1 MEDRTMTP
9 EATPQHRSLW
19 ALDWLNVLVA
29 DVKTGVGPYLAVYL
43 QASRHWDPAAIGL
56 AMSAMGFAAVV
67 AQTPAGALTDRLRHK
82 RWIIVA
88 AAAVVAVGC
97 LWMVVQPTLVG
108 VLAAQV
114 LIGST
119 ATIFPAAIAAITLG
133 LVGPARLAQ
142 RMGRNEAFNHA
153 GNVGA
158 ALLAGLVGYY
168 IALEGIF
175 YLVVALS
182 VVTIVMVLLIREDD
196 IDHLR
201 ARGARTAHGETHIAG
216 LRDLFASRP
225 LAIFALAAV
234 LFHFAN
240 AAMLPL
246 LGQRLA
252 MGHDHGASLY
262 MSACIIVAQCVM
274 IPIAIWAG
282 RVANGYGRKPVFMVG
297 FCVLPV
303 RGLLYTLSSN
313 PAVLI
318 SIQIL
323 DGIGAGIFGV
333 LSVLVV
339 ADLTRGTGR
348 FNLTNGAISTA
359 TGIGAA
365 LSNAISGVIV
375 RAVGFQGAFLT
386 LAGIAALAAL
396 WFGLMMSETRENDVT
411 AREPV
416 PSPPPS
422 RLLAEPQSGCY
433 YRG

>member
-1 MEDRTMTP
+1 MTQEVIP
-9 EATPQHRSLW
+9 HHRSLW

-29 DVKTGVGPYLAVYL
+29 DVKTGVGPYLAIYL
-43 QASRHWDPAAIGL
+43 QASRHWAPASIGL
-56 AMSAMGFAAVV
+56 AMSAMGFASVV
-67 AQTPAGALTDRLRHK
+67 AQIPTGALTDHLRHK
-82 RWIIVA
+82 RWMIVV
-88 AAAVVAVGC
+88 AAAVVATGC
-97 LWMVVQPTLVG
+97 LWIVMRPTLVG
-108 VLAAQV
+108 VLAAQA

-119 ATIFPAAIAAITLG
+119 ATVFPASLAAITLG
-133 LVGPARLAQ
+133 LVGPAKLAD

-158 ALLAGLVGYY
+158 ALLAGPIGYY
-168 IALEGIF
+168 LALEGIF

-182 VVTIVMVLLIREDD
+182 GATILMVLLIREED
-196 IDHLR
+196 IDHLQ
-201 ARGARTAHGETHIAG
+201 ARGARTVHGETHISG
-216 LRDLFASRP
+216 LGELLASRHI
-225 LAIFALAAV
+225 AIFALAAV

-246 LGQRLA
+246 LGQRLSV
-252 MGHDHGASLY
+252 GHDHGASLY

-274 IPIAIWAG
+274 IPVAIWAG
-282 RVANGYGRKPVFMVG
+282 WVASMHGRKPVFMLG

-303 RGLLYTLSSN
+303 RGALYTLSGN
-313 PAVLI
+313 PSVLV

-348 FNLTNGAISTA
+348 FNITNGAISTA

-375 RAVGFQGAFLT
+375 QAAGYNGAFLT
-386 LAGIAALAAL
+386 LAGIAALAAC
-396 WFGLMMSETRENDVT
+396 WFGLMMPETRDNGAT
-411 AREPV
+411 APGPV
-416 PSPPPS
+416 LETPPS
-422 RLLAEPQSGCY
+422 RLLAEPRSG
-433 YRG
+433 